1 MYGREYEGHAR
12 VWEGWV
18 RRVKNGEGEREQGF
32 KHGDSTSVEERKQ
45 LDPRSRA
52 PRVISGLSQG

>member
-1 MYGREYEGHAR
+1 MRE
-12 VWEGWV
+12 
-18 RRVKNGEGEREQGF
+18 VKNGEGEREQVF

-52 PRVISGLSQG
+52 LRAISGWSRG